1 MAYEKLTYQVLKK
14 ESAFEVRRYDAYM
27 LMRVNRVSNRG
38 FSTLFNYIS
47 GDNSKHQKIQM
58 TMPVLTDVKAKN
70 YIAFTMP
77 KDKRKDFP
85 RPNDP
90 NIEIIEI
97 PAKTY
102 LSITYKGRQKKAV
115 KALHVLKEY
124 AKKQQ
129 TILLGEPVLLRYQPP
144 FLPFFLKRNDIVIE
158 IKDES

>member
-77 KDKRKDFP
+77 KDKRKRFSK
-85 RPNDP
+85 
-90 NIEIIEI
+90 
-97 PAKTY
+97 AK
-102 LSITYKGRQKKAV
+102 
-115 KALHVLKEY
+115 
-124 AKKQQ
+124 
-129 TILLGEPVLLRYQPP
+129 
-144 FLPFFLKRNDIVIE
+144 
-158 IKDES
+158 